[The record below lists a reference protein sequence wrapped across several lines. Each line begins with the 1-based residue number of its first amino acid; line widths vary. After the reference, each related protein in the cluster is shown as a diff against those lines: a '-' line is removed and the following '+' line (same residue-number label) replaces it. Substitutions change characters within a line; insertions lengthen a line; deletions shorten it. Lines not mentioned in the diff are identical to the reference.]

1 MNDPV
6 SEELERR
13 AHFDL
18 GWRWALAGAAAIHL
32 AVASVILIAP
42 SSSRRALTLPH
53 VQVRIAAPPVAGG
66 AAAGKTTAVSAPA
79 KPAPQPAPEKRKGHQ
94 PDEHPSKHPI
104 PDKRAPQRTDVP
116 LPAAPPAAAE
126 SARGD
131 SAGTES
137 LSGMKTVTSASGG
150 IALDAGGRGD
160 AAFPFAYYLNRTLAA
175 IEGNWFRP
183 PAPAGTTCRVRC
195 IIDRTGRLIEAG
207 LETESQTP
215 AFDRAT
221 LRAVYASAPFPPLP
235 QGFGGSTLTLHLE
248 FGQ

>member
-13 AHFDL
+13 AHLDL
-18 GWRWALAGAAAIHL
+18 GWWWALAGAAAIHL
-32 AVASVILIAP
+32 AVASVVLVAP

-53 VQVRIAAPPVAGG
+53 VQVRIATPPLAGG
-66 AAAGKTTAVSAPA
+66 AAAGKAAAVSAPA
-79 KPAPQPAPEKRKGHQ
+79 KPAPEPAPAKRKGHQ
-94 PDEHPSKHPI
+94 PEEPPLKHPI
-104 PDKRAPQRTDVP
+104 PDKRATQRTDAP
-116 LPAAPPAAAE
+116 LRPAPPAAAE
-126 SARGD
+126 SARGE

-137 LSGMKTVTSASGG
+137 LGGKSIVTSASGG
-150 IALDAGGRGD
+150 IALGAAGGGD
-160 AAFPFAYYLNRTLAA
+160 EAFPFAYYLNRTLAV

-183 PAPAGTTCRVRC
+183 PAPSGTACRVRC
-195 IIDRTGRLIEAG
+195 VIDRTGRLIEAG

-215 AFDRAT
+215 AFDRAA